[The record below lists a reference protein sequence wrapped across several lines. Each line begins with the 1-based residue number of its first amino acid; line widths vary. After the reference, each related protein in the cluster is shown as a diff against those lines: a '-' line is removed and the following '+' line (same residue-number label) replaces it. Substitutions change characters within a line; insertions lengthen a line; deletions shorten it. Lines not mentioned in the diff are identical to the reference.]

1 MIEIS
6 RLSKSYG
13 SQRAL
18 DGFDLRVEQ
27 GELFGLVGPNG
38 AGKTTLI
45 KTLATLIQPNAGSV
59 RVAGIDVTR
68 EPRKV
73 KGLIGYMPDQPG
85 LYQDMRVEEFLTFF
99 ADAFHVP
106 GDKQA
111 SAIENALTRA
121 GLEARR
127 QSFVE
132 ELSFGMKQRLQLAK
146 SLIHEPQLLLLDEPA
161 TGLDPLARVDLRKQ
175 LVQLNTQG
183 ITMLISSHILSD
195 LEEICT
201 RVAFIAEGRN
211 AADAAGHSVIE
222 IQKRESPALAFEV
235 GILEDVDAA
244 AKFTGELAGVRVV
257 SILSSGFVIEFT
269 GDARQVP
276 ELLRSIVTGGFQ
288 VVKFDRA
295 TGALEDRYSQVFGAK
310 SR

>member
-6 RLSKSYG
+6 QVSKSYG
-13 SQRAL
+13 RQKAL

-45 KTLATLIQPNAGSV
+45 KILSTLIKPDKGSA
-59 RVAGIDVTR
+59 RVAGIDAVR

-73 KGLIGYMPDQPG
+73 KRLIGYMPDQPG

-99 ADAFHVP
+99 ADAFQIGSREQPAVVE
-106 GDKQA
+106 K
-111 SAIENALTRA
+111 ALARA
-121 GLEARR
+121 GLEERR
-127 QSFVE
+127 ESFVE

-146 SLIHEPQLLLLDEPA
+146 TLIHEPRVLLLDEPA
-161 TGLDPLARVDLRKQ
+161 TGLDPLARVDLRNQ
-175 LVQLNTQG
+175 IAALNSQG
-183 ITMLISSHILSD
+183 ITVLISSHILND

-211 AADAAGHSVIE
+211 AMDASGQSVIE
-222 IQKRESPALAFEV
+222 IQRRKSPALMFEV
-235 GILEDVDAA
+235 GILGEVEPA
-244 AKFTGELAGVRVV
+244 AKFAGQMEGARVV
-257 SILSSGFVIEFT
+257 STLSSGFVLEFK
-269 GDARQVP
+269 GEPLQVP
-276 ELLRSIVTGGFQ
+276 GLLRSIVLGGFQ

-295 TGALEDRYSQVFGAK
+295 TGALEDRYRQVFGAK